1 MEELKNYEVKII
13 LGYDQ
18 IGQPIYTSMYTER
31 YPEIEIVDC
40 RVHQK
45 NKEIILFQDVLENWV
60 QSIRESVKPQSFNKY
75 QSTVQLYLIPYI
87 GHIDMRRLNAVL
99 INQYLEDMSNNG
111 RQNKE
116 GLSESTLKMIV
127 FVLKETFQYAYNHGM
142 RNEGLGKI
150 VIPKKHK
157 TSFHLH
163 ILEEKDRKKLINYI
177 SNHPYPLYIGIGL
190 SLCCGLRIG
199 EICALQGKDIDF
211 KKRTIHIHRTMQ
223 RIKVEDSHHKT
234 SIIISSPKT
243 KTSKRIIPLP
253 QFVYELLKKINYQE
267 EDYILSANENYIE
280 PRRLSRHFKK
290 LLKTLDIDDINYHS
304 LRHSFASLCIE
315 SGMDDRTL
323 SEILGH
329 SSVNMTL
336 NRYVHP
342 HLKIKHE
349 MMNKVIFK

>member
-18 IGQPIYTSMYTER
+18 IGKPIYTSIYTER
-31 YPEIEIVDC
+31 YPEVEIVDC
-40 RVHQK
+40 RDLQK
-45 NKEIILFQDVLENWV
+45 NKEVILFQDVLENWL
-60 QSIRESVKPQSFNKY
+60 QSIKESVKPQSFNKY
-75 QSTVQLYLIPYI
+75 QSTVHLYLMPYI
-87 GHIDMRRLNAVL
+87 GHKDIRILNAVF
-99 INQYLEDMSNNG
+99 INQYLEEMSYSG
-111 RQNKE
+111 RQNKK
-116 GLSESTLKMIV
+116 GLSESTLKTIA
-127 FVLKETFQYAYNHGM
+127 FVMKETFQYAYNHGV
-142 RNEGLGKI
+142 RNEFLGKI
-150 VIPKKHK
+150 IIPKKHK

-177 SNHPYPLYIGIGL
+177 SNDPCPLYIGIGL

-199 EICALQGKDIDF
+199 EICALQGKDIDL

-223 RIKVEDSHHKT
+223 RIKVEDSQHKT
-234 SIIISSPKT
+234 TIIISSPKT

-253 QFVYELLKKINYQE
+253 QFIYKLIQKMNYQE
-267 EDYILSANENYIE
+267 EDYILSANQNYIE

-290 LLKTLDIDDINYHS
+290 ILKTLDIDDINYHS
-304 LRHSFASLCIE
+304 LRHTFASLCIE

>member
-18 IGQPIYTSMYTER
+18 VGKPIYTSIYTES

-40 RVHQK
+40 RNRQK
-45 NKEIILFQDVLENWV
+45 NKDVILFQDVLEKWLE
-60 QSIRESVKPQSFNKY
+60 SIRKSVKPQSFYKY
-75 QSTVQLYLIPYI
+75 QATIHLYLIPYI
-87 GHIDMRRLNAVL
+87 GHKDIRGLNAIQ
-99 INQYLEDMSNNG
+99 INQYLEEMSNSG

-127 FVLKETFQYAYNHGM
+127 FVMKETFQYAYNYGI
-142 RNEGLGKI
+142 RNEVLGKI
-150 VIPKKHK
+150 IIPKKHR
-157 TSFHLH
+157 TSVHLH
-163 ILEEKDRKKLINYI
+163 ILEERDRKKLINYI
-177 SNHPYPLYIGIGL
+177 ANNPCPLYIGIGL

-199 EICALQGKDIDF
+199 EICALQGKDIDL

-223 RIKVEDSHHKT
+223 RIKVEHCKNKT

-253 QFVYELLKKINYQE
+253 QFIYELIQKLNYQE
-267 EDYILSANENYIE
+267 DDYILSANQNYIE

-304 LRHSFASLCIE
+304 LRHTFASLCIE

-329 SSVNMTL
+329 SSVHITL

>member
-1 MEELKNYEVKII
+1 MNELKNYEVRII

-18 IGQPIYTSMYTER
+18 RNQPIYTSIYTEK
-31 YPEIEIVDC
+31 YPEIEVIDC
-40 RVHQK
+40 YHQK
-45 NKEIILFQDVLENWV
+45 NEIVLFQDILENWLN
-60 QSIRESVKPQSFNKY
+60 SIRESVKPQSYYKY
-75 QSTVQLYLIPYI
+75 QSTINLYLIPYI
-87 GHIDMRRLNAVL
+87 GHIDIHTLNALVV
-99 INQYLEDMSNNG
+99 NQFLEQMANSG
-111 RQNKE
+111 RQNHK

-127 FVLKETFQYAYNHGM
+127 FVMKETFQYAYNYGI
-142 RNEGLGKI
+142 RSEILGKVI
-150 VIPKKHK
+150 IPKKTQNTHY
-157 TSFHLH
+157 LH
-163 ILEEKDRKKLINYI
+163 ILEEQDRKKLIHYI
-177 SNHPYPLYIGIGL
+177 SDNICPIYIGIGL

-211 KKRTIHIHRTMQ
+211 KNRTIHIHRTMQ
-223 RIKVEDSHHKT
+223 RIKVEDNQQKT

-253 QFVYELLKKINYQE
+253 QLMYELIQNIKYQE
-267 EDYILSANENYIE
+267 EDYILSANQNYIE

-290 LLKTLDIDDINYHS
+290 VLKILDIDDINYHS
-304 LRHSFASLCIE
+304 LRHTFASLCIE

-329 SSVNMTL
+329 SSVNITL